1 MSRILFSP
9 ESFNMGETTRG
20 IEIARVAQD
29 RGHKVLFHI
38 YSPKYRGLLESARL
52 PVHLREPIMT
62 DAEAKQLMAL
72 DQGRGVRHP
81 FTTEKVRQRVTVEL
95 AAIRDF
101 NADAVVIGSN
111 PTMLISAR
119 IAGVPIFYARPY
131 AYSTTYFSA
140 KPAGEAPA
148 APGWLRAL
156 ARTISYKP
164 ASFTRVAREHGIKL
178 PRRTV
183 DMFSA
188 DVNLICSLFTELR
201 GDPLTVPDVSV
212 GPIYYRAPGELP
224 QVVQEPKKRPL
235 IYVGMGSSGS
245 ARILAAVLRQLSTVP
260 VDVLVGDG
268 VLLADADAR
277 SLGDNIHRAG
287 TVPAHL
293 LAGHIDASITH
304 GGEGTVQTACL
315 AGVPFAGIAMQAEQ
329 RWNIEEC
336 VRYGNALRFAKHDVH
351 RGQIHG
357 ILDRLLSDETMRA
370 KARQLSKAMR
380 GMDGPTRAVEVIEG
394 YLKDCNPA

>member
-140 KPAGEAPA
+140 KPAGQAPS
-148 APGWLRAL
+148 APGWLRTLVRA
-156 ARTISYKP
+156 ISYKP

-201 GDPLTVPDVSV
+201 GDPLTAPDVSV

-224 QVVQEPKKRPL
+224 RIVREPKKRPL

-245 ARILAAVLRQLSTVP
+245 ARILAAVLRQLSTAP

-268 VLLADADAR
+268 VLLSDADAR

-304 GGEGTVQTACL
+304 GGKEPCRQRAWRGYRSRVSPCR
-315 AGVPFAGIAMQAEQ
+315 PSNAGILRNVHGTATPCASRNMMCTEARCAAFWIVYFQM
-329 RWNIEEC
+329 RPC
-336 VRYGNALRFAKHDVH
+336 VPRPGSSV
-351 RGQIHG
+351 
-357 ILDRLLSDETMRA
+357 
-370 KARQLSKAMR
+370 RQCAAWT
-380 GMDGPTRAVEVIEG
+380 DQ
-394 YLKDCNPA
+394 PAPSM